1 MTRARPDFTVL
12 GAAGFVGGH
21 MVRWLEAQGRS
32 VHAPARHD
40 ALAFDRPLGH
50 VVYAIGLTADYAAR
64 PFDTVEAHTTLFA
77 RLLRE
82 AAFDSVVYLS
92 STRLYDWTGGDGDA
106 EADLALNPH
115 NPRHLYDF
123 TKGVGESLCNVCGGG
138 RARVARLSCVY
149 ADDLAAD
156 NFLHRIIAGAL
167 EQSRFTVDSDPAAA
181 RDYVH
186 ADDVCAALAAIAE
199 RGRRLVYN
207 VAAGVNVANRDLF
220 AMIEAATGCRIA
232 ANGRGA
238 PSHAPLVDVAPL
250 RADFGLAPRA
260 LAAALP
266 AIVAARRGAQQRMAG

>member
-40 ALAFDRPLGH
+40 ALVFDRPLGH

-92 STRLYDWTGGDGDA
+92 STRLYDWTGRDGDA
-106 EADLALNPH
+106 EADLVLNPH

-156 NFLHRIIAGAL
+156 NFLHRMIAGAL
-167 EQSRFTVDSDPAAA
+167 EEPRLTVESDPAAA
-181 RDYVH
+181 RDYIH

-207 VAAGVNVANRDLF
+207 VAAGANVANRDLF
-220 AMIEAATGCRIA
+220 AMIEAATGCCIA
-232 ANGRGA
+232 ATGHGA
-238 PSHAPLVDVAPL
+238 PARAPLIDVAPL
-250 RADFGLAPRA
+250 LADFGLAPRA
-260 LAAALP
+260 LADALL
-266 AIVAARRGAQQRMAG
+266 AIVAARRGAPRRKAG

>member
-1 MTRARPDFTVL
+1 MTRARPDYTVL

-21 MVRWLEAQGRS
+21 MVRWLEAQGRT
-32 VHAPARHD
+32 VHAPAR
-40 ALAFDRPLGH
+40 AEPLAFDRPLGH
-50 VVYAIGLTADYAAR
+50 VIYAIGLTADYAAR

-92 STRLYDWTGGDGDA
+92 STRLYDGSGGDGDA
-106 EADLALNPH
+106 TADLTLNPH

-123 TKGVGESLCNVCGGG
+123 TKGVGESLCNVCGHG
-138 RARVARLSCVY
+138 RARIARLSCVY

-156 NFLHRIIAGAL
+156 NFLHRLIAGAL
-167 EQSRFTVDSDPAAA
+167 ESPQLTLDSDPDAA

-207 VAAGVNVANRDLF
+207 VAAGANVANRDLF
-220 AMIEAATGCRIA
+220 AMIEAATGCRIEA
-232 ANGRGA
+232 TGRGGA
-238 PSHAPLVDVAPL
+238 GRAPLIDVAAL
-250 RADFGLAPRA
+250 CEDFDLAPRP
-260 LAAALP
+260 LSAALR
-266 AIVAARRGAQQRMAG
+266 AIVAARRGQSRRMAG